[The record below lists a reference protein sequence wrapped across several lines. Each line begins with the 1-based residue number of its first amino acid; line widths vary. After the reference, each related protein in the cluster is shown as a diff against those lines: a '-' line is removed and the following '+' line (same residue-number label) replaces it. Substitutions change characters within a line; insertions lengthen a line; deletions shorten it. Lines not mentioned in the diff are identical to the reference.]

1 MLEFRGQRNAKPY
14 KVVVWVVP
22 AFTAAGGMRIVMLR
36 QAIRKL
42 TSLLCAA
49 TPSKLDGGVALASPS
64 YDDSLGLKD
73 ALRP

>member
-1 MLEFRGQRNAKPY
+1 
-14 KVVVWVVP
+14 
-22 AFTAAGGMRIVMLR
+22 MRMVMLR
-36 QAIRKL
+36 NAIQIF